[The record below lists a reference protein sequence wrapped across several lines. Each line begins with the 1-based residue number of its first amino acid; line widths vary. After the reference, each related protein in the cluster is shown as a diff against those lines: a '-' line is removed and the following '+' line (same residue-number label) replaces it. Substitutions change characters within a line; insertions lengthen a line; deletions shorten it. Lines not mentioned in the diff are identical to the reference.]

1 MKVLVTGS
9 NGQLGRSIIMQVS
22 NHPNIQFI
30 FNDVDELDITD
41 ESSLKA
47 FLQKNRIDALINCAG
62 YTAVD
67 KAETEREKAFLIN
80 THAVKNLA
88 KLSTEYGF
96 LLLHISTDYIFDG
109 KKTSPYIES
118 DHPNPLSVY
127 GLSKYEG
134 ENEIL
139 KHAKRAIIIRTSWL
153 YSEFGNNFVKTILR
167 LAKEK
172 SEIKVVND
180 QTGTP
185 TYATD
190 LAGFILK
197 SLLNRSE
204 IPGVNLYNYSNE
216 GVASWYDFAKTIV
229 DFNHSRCTVI
239 PITTE
244 EYPLPAC
251 RPAYSVLSKEKINN
265 EFKPN
270 IPDWK
275 ESLKICI
282 DNLKTNS
289 SF

>member
-9 NGQLGRSIIMQVS
+9 NGQLGLSLKRLASDYP
-22 NHPNIQFI
+22 HIQWI
-30 FNDVDELDITD
+30 FTDVEELDVTN
-41 ESSLKA
+41 ETYLKV
-47 FLQKNRIDALINCAG
+47 FIQKNGINTLINCAG

-67 KAETEREKAFLIN
+67 KAETEREKAYLVN
-80 THAVKNLA
+80 DQAVKYLA
-88 KLSTEYGF
+88 KLSREFGF
-96 LLLHISTDYIFDG
+96 LLVHISTDYIFDG

-118 DHPNPLSVY
+118 DNPNPQSIY
-127 GLSKYEG
+127 GHSKYEG

-139 KHAKRAIIIRTSWL
+139 SHAQRAVIIRTSWL

-167 LAKEK
+167 LAREK
-172 SEIKVVND
+172 SEIKVVSD

-197 SLLNRSE
+197 SVINRSDVS
-204 IPGVNLYNYSNE
+204 GVNIYNYSNE
-216 GVASWYDFAKTIV
+216 GVATWYDFAKAIV
-229 DFNHSRCTVI
+229 DFYQLRCRVI
-239 PITTE
+239 PITTK

-251 RPAYSVLSKEKINN
+251 RPAYSVLSKEKIKQ
-265 EFKPN
+265 EFNPL

-275 ESLKICI
+275 ESLKICLK
-282 DNLKTNS
+282 NLMTDK